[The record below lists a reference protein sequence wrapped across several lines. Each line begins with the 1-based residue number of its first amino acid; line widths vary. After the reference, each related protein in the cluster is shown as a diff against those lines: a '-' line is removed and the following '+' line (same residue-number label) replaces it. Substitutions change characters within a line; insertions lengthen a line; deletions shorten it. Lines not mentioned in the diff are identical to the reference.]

1 MSERLEAGTKALWVR
16 NHDLPFE
23 AMQEGHK
30 RPYRRE
36 AEAVLAAADEV
47 TFSEEAVE
55 RAARALWIHNG
66 LNGDDWIYSPPE
78 DERKVFFTSNARAV
92 IASLRGEANV

>member
-1 MSERLEAGTKALWVR
+1 MNARIEAATRALFER

-36 AEAVLAAADEV
+36 AEAALAAADAV
-47 TFSEEAVE
+47 MFGEAAE
-55 RAARALWIHNG
+55 ARIAELLYEKRDYTWQ
-66 LNGDDWIYSPPE
+66 
-78 DERKVFFTSNARAV
+78 VQARAV
-92 IASLRGEANV
+92 IAALRDAPHATGEGK